1 MVNLLYTELLKLK
14 RSKMFLLSIIGAA
27 VAPLMVA
34 AAMFVQMKTKEP
46 YLVAQFSVLMSNTSI
61 YAVLVI
67 GVPLYGVITAYLYN
81 REYAEDTMKN
91 LLTIPVSR
99 VALLMSKWIMLLG
112 WIMLLTLSAWA
123 LAIIFGSLGQ
133 FAGLTPQFV
142 LNSLSNYVVAGLLL
156 FLLSTPI
163 ILITLV
169 LKSFVP
175 AIIVTIIITLVNV
188 MLATSEHRGLFPW
201 TAALDIANGTLEAKY
216 PPEYSYISIAA
227 TFIICL
233 GLAIGYFKKID
244 IH

>member
-1 MVNLLYTELLKLK
+1 MVNLLYSELLKLK
-14 RSKMFLLSIIGAA
+14 RSKMLLLSIIGAA
-27 VAPLMVA
+27 VAPFMVA
-34 AAMFVQMKTKEP
+34 AAMFVQMKTKQP
-46 YLVAQFSVLMSNTSI
+46 TIIAQFHVLLYNTSI

-99 VALLMSKWIMLLG
+99 VALLISKWILLFG
-112 WIMLLTLSAWA
+112 WIMLLTLMAWA
-123 LAIIFGSLGQ
+123 LALLFGTIGQ
-133 FAGLTPQFV
+133 FAGLDLSFV
-142 LNSLSNYVVAGLLL
+142 LNSFSNFAVAGILL

-175 AIIVTIIITLVNV
+175 AIIVTIIITLMNV

-216 PPEYSYISIAA
+216 PPEYSYIAIAA
-227 TFIICL
+227 TSVL
-233 GLAIGYFKKID
+233 GLILAIMYFKKID

>member
-123 LAIIFGSLGQ
+123 LAIILVHWVNLQVLLHSLC
-133 FAGLTPQFV
+133 LTR
-142 LNSLSNYVVAGLLL
+142 S
-156 FLLSTPI
+156 
-163 ILITLV
+163 
-169 LKSFVP
+169 
-175 AIIVTIIITLVNV
+175 AI
-188 MLATSEHRGLFPW
+188 M
-201 TAALDIANGTLEAKY
+201 
-216 PPEYSYISIAA
+216 
-227 TFIICL
+227 
-233 GLAIGYFKKID
+233 
-244 IH
+244 